1 MRRMVWTMMLA
12 AGTATA
18 EMPDGLVLR
27 FTCDELRNNGTL
39 LPEATGSNSHGRATG
54 VRYASSGRLNA
65 CCEFTGSK
73 SSVLVTNSPLLESRQ
88 TTVGFWMKTSK
99 AEWPERTLIEKQ
111 PETGFALRLVT
122 GKEAA
127 NKGKLRASVAGKTML
142 SDVAVADNNWHHV
155 ALSIDGAN
163 AVLYVDGVAQKQRAA
178 PGGEFNTQGAD
189 LLLGASRVPTDSK
202 NRDATF
208 EGMLDEVV
216 IFKRALSE
224 TEIKDAIAATKPKFT
239 KQQVE
244 RRLKELQNL
253 YERGL
258 LTQAFY
264 DSKVKECEVSP

>member
-1 MRRMVWTMMLA
+1 
-12 AGTATA
+12 
-18 EMPDGLVLR
+18 
-27 FTCDELRNNGTL
+27 
-39 LPEATGSNSHGRATG
+39 
-54 VRYASSGRLNA
+54 
-65 CCEFTGSK
+65 
-73 SSVLVTNSPLLESRQ
+73 
-88 TTVGFWMKTSK
+88 
-99 AEWPERTLIEKQ
+99 
-111 PETGFALRLVT
+111 VT